1 LIALTAARAV
11 RLGENLNQIISK
23 VKQIIPETEIT
34 VVLDTLKYLEKGGR
48 APKIG
53 AWATTLLKIKPVA
66 TNRMGHAHLLGMA
79 RSRTQGIERM
89 IKTMKENI
97 GLNRIS
103 AIIIHSE
110 LETEAKELERRIH
123 SEFNC
128 TETYVTEISAVV
140 AVHLGPG
147 AIGIAFLPS

>member
-1 LIALTAARAV
+1 V
-11 RLGENLNQIISK
+11 KLGDNLNQIIPK
-23 VKQIIPETEIT
+23 VNKVIPEAEIT
-34 VVLDTLKYLEKGGR
+34 VVLDTLKYLERGGR

-53 AWATTLLKIKPVA
+53 AWATSLLKIKPVVI
-66 TNRMGHAHLLGMA
+66 NRMGHAHFLGMA

-89 IKTMKENI
+89 IRAMRKKI
-97 GLNRIS
+97 GLNRVS

-110 LETEAKELERRIH
+110 LETEAKELERRLR

-128 TETYVTEISAVV
+128 NETYVTEISAVV